1 MTGIRAWIQDCHT
14 AGSYK
19 GNHSQRGTMIFESVL
34 NSQVNVLV
42 GLDMSIPR
50 GAIYGLVSQPF
61 ANTRVP
67 LGYSWRH
74 YLPDKGP

>member
-1 MTGIRAWIQDCHT
+1 MDPYRIVIPQGHIREIIASR
-14 AGSYK
+14 APRYF
-19 GNHSQRGTMIFESVL
+19 NIFESIL